1 MKMVHYKDM
10 KFIVLSLSVVFI
22 FGCAS
27 SREKQAF
34 DDLAKVE
41 ETQYV
46 SGNHTYTPQNLP
58 TFNKESAISDYLAYA
73 ALNNPGL
80 EAAFNRW
87 KAALQKVPQGRSLP
101 DPQFTY
107 KYFIKEVETRV
118 GPQRHKFALAQ
129 MFPWF
134 GELNLKGDIALEAA
148 NAERERYEAKKLKL
162 FFEVKD
168 AYYEYYYLARVI
180 SVTEEHMQLVT
191 YLEDV
196 AETKYQ
202 TGTAHHGDVIKAQ
215 IELSEIEDRL
225 RTLRD
230 LRDPMVSRLNAA
242 LNRDFNV
249 LLPWPRAIPEEE
261 VVFSNEELLMWLK
274 ERNPELKS
282 IDFEVAKE
290 KAAID
295 LAKKD
300 YFPNITLGVEYIN
313 TNPALKPP
321 SNPDTGEVP
330 RVKDDGKDPV
340 IAMFSINLPI
350 WYSKY
355 RAGEKE
361 ARMRYV
367 AALKQRSER
376 ENSLIADLK
385 MVLYNFRDTE
395 RKISL
400 YRDSLVPKAK
410 QSLDVI
416 KQSFVVGGTD
426 FLDVI
431 DAERTL
437 LEFQL
442 SFERSLASRA
452 QRLAQLEMLIGK
464 EIPRKG
470 SGALKQSEDNPDR
483 GEEIPLKKPIERE

>member
-1 MKMVHYKDM
+1 MKMVHYM
-10 KFIVLSLSVVFI
+10 KFIISILVVIFI

-27 SREKQAF
+27 TREKQAF
-34 DDLAKVE
+34 NDLAKVA
-41 ETQYV
+41 ETQYLAEK
-46 SGNHTYTPQNLP
+46 HTYTPQNLP
-58 TFNKESAISDYLAYA
+58 TLNDESTISDYLAYA

-87 KAALQKVPQGRSLP
+87 KAALQKVPQVRSLP
-101 DPQFTY
+101 DPKFTY
-107 KYFIKEVETRV
+107 SYFIKEVETRA
-118 GPQRHKFALAQ
+118 GPQRHKFGLAQ

-134 GELNLKGDIALEAA
+134 GKLNLQGDVALEAA
-148 NAERERYEAKKLKL
+148 NAERQRYEAAKLKL
-162 FFEVKD
+162 FYEVKD
-168 AYYEYYYLARVI
+168 AYYEYYYLARI
-180 SVTEEHMQLVT
+180 ITVTEEHMQLVA

-196 AETKYQ
+196 ARTKYQ
-202 TGTAHHGDVIKAQ
+202 TGTVNYGDVIKAQ
-215 IELSEIEDRL
+215 IELGELEDRL
-225 RTLRD
+225 STLRD
-230 LRDPMVSRLNAA
+230 LRNPVVARLNAA
-242 LNRDFNV
+242 LNRTSDA
-249 LLPWPRAIPEEE
+249 LLPWPQVIPEEK
-261 VVFSNEELLMWLK
+261 VIFSNEQLFAWLK
-274 ERNPELKS
+274 ERNPELKA
-282 IDFEVAKE
+282 IDFMAAKE
-290 KAAID
+290 KATID

-313 TNPALKPP
+313 TNPALEPP
-321 SNPDTGEVP
+321 SDPDTGEVP

-350 WYSKY
+350 WYGKY

-361 ARMRYV
+361 ARMRYL

-395 RKISL
+395 RKINL
-400 YRDSLVPKAK
+400 YRDNLTPKAK
-410 QSLDVI
+410 QSLNVI
-416 KQSFVVGGTD
+416 QQAFAVGGAD

-442 SFERSLASRA
+442 SFERALASRA

-464 EIPRKG
+464 EIPRDE
-470 SGALKQSEDNPDR
+470 LNDYEQREERVDR
-483 GEEIPLKKPIERE
+483 GEEMSRKSVERD

>member
-1 MKMVHYKDM
+1 MKMVHCMYLR
-10 KFIVLSLSVVFI
+10 FIVLSLTVVSI
-22 FGCAS
+22 LSCAS
-27 SREKQAF
+27 SSEKQAF
-34 DDLAKVE
+34 NDLAKVE
-41 ETQYV
+41 ETRYV
-46 SGNHTYTPQNLP
+46 SENHTYTPQNLP
-58 TFNKESAISDYLAYA
+58 TLDGESSISDYLAYA

-87 KAALQKVPQGRSLP
+87 KATLQKVPQVRSLP

-134 GELNLKGDIALEAA
+134 GELNLQGDIALEAA
-148 NAERERYEAKKLKL
+148 HAERERYEAKKLKL

-191 YLEDV
+191 YLEDM

-215 IELSEIEDRL
+215 IELGELEDRL

-230 LRDPMVSRLNAA
+230 LREPMVSRLNAA
-242 LNRDFNV
+242 LNRDFNAR
-249 LLPWPRAIPEEE
+249 LPWPKTIPEEE

-274 ERNPELKS
+274 KKNPELKA
-282 IDFEVAKE
+282 IDFAVEKE
-290 KAAID
+290 KTAID

-313 TNPALKPP
+313 TNPALKPSPNP
-321 SNPDTGEVP
+321 STGEVP

-355 RAGEKE
+355 RAGENE

-400 YRDSLVPKAK
+400 YRDALIPKAK

-416 KQSFVVGGTD
+416 KESFVVGGTD

-442 SFERSLASRA
+442 SFERALASRA

-483 GEEIPLKKPIERE
+483 GEDIPLQKPIERK